1 MRDKFIQDVVGK
13 QVIVILSDGFDYQ
26 REYLMDS
33 VESAKN
39 FLIREI
45 QKPLFLKKDDKH
57 MNYLK
62 TMGEL
67 SDSEDDIRLLNLAAK
82 NLSDDCNVFSVRFEK
97 VLRITKEQA

>member
-1 MRDKFIQDVVGK
+1 MRDKFIQDIVGK

-45 QKPLFLKKDDKH
+45 QKSLFLKKDDKH
-57 MNYLK
+57 MNYLM

-67 SDSEDDIRLLNLAAK
+67 SDSEDDIQLLNLAVK